1 MPIKFCSNC
10 GNKISFEL
18 KAPDKCPKCGK
29 ELNSALKPNAKITPV
44 NYQPASQQYTYTNNN
59 LPQQLEDSDEINLE
73 LIDQIKANLV
83 RTLNQSDVS
92 VSDIPEFRVSLD
104 KVIGQDKIDQQSK

>member
-10 GNKISFEL
+10 GGKITFEL
-18 KAPDKCPKCGK
+18 KAPEKCPKCGK
-29 ELNSALKPNAKITPV
+29 ELNAALKSVIKTTTSTTYV
-44 NYQPASQQYTYTNNN
+44 PASQVYVDQNRQLSNFEESEDIDLN
-59 LPQQLEDSDEINLE
+59 LV
-73 LIDQIKANLV
+73 DQIKANLM

-104 KVIGQDKIDQQSK
+104 KVIGQDTKEQKS